1 MIHMPKSYSIPSAI
15 VLAAG
20 EGSRIGKPKAILEIN
35 GRFFIERVID
45 TLILAGIDNITVVL
59 GAEADK
65 IKSMTDLSIVN
76 TVINENYTNGQFSSL
91 QAGLSN
97 LKAEGDLIVF
107 PVDHPLVEPDTVMQ
121 LLDSAT
127 EPSNTKAVVPVF
139 NGKKG
144 HPVLLTKSMVRK
156 VQKAANGETLRDI
169 LWNHPSAVKQIG
181 VDDPGILQNID
192 TVEDYQGLILKASE
206 N

>member
-1 MIHMPKSYSIPSAI
+1 MINMPKSYSIPSAI

-45 TLILAGIDNITVVL
+45 TLILAGIDNIMVVL
-59 GAEADK
+59 GAQAEK

-76 TVINENYTNGQFSSL
+76 TVINETYTDGQFSSL
-91 QAGLSN
+91 QAGLRN
-97 LKAEGDLIVF
+97 LKVEGNLIVF
-107 PVDHPLVEPDTVMQ
+107 PVDHPLVEPETVMR
-121 LLDSAT
+121 LLDCAA
-127 EPSNTKAVVPVF
+127 EPGNSKAVVPVY

-144 HPVLLTKSMVRK
+144 HPVILTKSMVRK
-156 VQKAANGETLRDI
+156 ARKAAHGDTLRDI
-169 LWNHPSAVKQIG
+169 LWRQPSAVKQIS

-192 TVEDYQGLILKASE
+192 TVEDYEGLILKTSD